1 MKRSNIFWGT
11 VLVLAAALLL
21 LKNFGIINDFFSYFW
36 VFALLLVGVWLIVGA
51 LTRQRKDGGEK
62 VVVGLEGATRGH
74 IKLDHGAGRLAI
86 HSGATPGN
94 LLNGECSIGS
104 TIQSVIEGDLVKVKL
119 KTIPDF
125 WMWAPGESRN
135 WELALSQDIPL
146 VLDIDSGASTATID
160 LHDLKV
166 TTLDLDTGASTTDLT
181 LPAGAGETRV
191 KVDAGAATLHI
202 KVPVNVAAQIRLES
216 GMASIRVDT
225 RFPKVGNN
233 LYLSPDYATA
243 TNRADITIE
252 TGMTTVE
259 IS

>member
-1 MKRSNIFWGT
+1 MKRSNIFWGI
-11 VLVLAAALLL
+11 VLVLAATLLL

-36 VFALLLVGVWLIVGA
+36 VFALLLIGVWLIVGA
-51 LTRQRKDGGEK
+51 LTRKRKGGGER
-62 VVVGLEGATRGH
+62 VAVGLEGATRGK
-74 IKLDHGAGRLAI
+74 IKLDHGAGRLTI
-86 HSGATPGN
+86 HSGAMPGN
-94 LLNGECSIGS
+94 LLSGECSIGS
-104 TIQSVIEGDLVKVKL
+104 TIKSVIEGDLIKVTL

-125 WMWAPGESRN
+125 WMWSPGESRN
-135 WELALSQDIPL
+135 WDLALSQEIPL
-146 VLDIDSGASTATID
+146 VLDIDSGASTAAID

-166 TTLDLDTGASTTDLT
+166 TALDLDTGASTTDLT

-202 KVPVNVAAQIRLES
+202 HIPVDVAAQIHVES
-216 GMASIRVDT
+216 GMASIRVGD
-225 RFPKVGNN
+225 RFPKIGNN

-259 IS
+259 IN